1 MEELLDTREE
11 LNKTVSEMNHIVK
24 EIIKVANTSNQEE
37 KSKISILQQLLNKTE
52 NLINVVITPQ
62 EDLNVILN
70 EQRRWIILLDMED
83 RIRRSELEMLDRIK
97 YLLERERN
105 H

>member
-1 MEELLDTREE
+1 MDTRKE

-70 EQRRWIILLDMED
+70 EQRRWILLDMED

>member
-1 MEELLDTREE
+1 MDTKKE
-11 LNKTVSEMNHIVK
+11 LNKTVSEMNHIIK
-24 EIIKVANTSNQEE
+24 DIIKVANMSNQEE
-37 KSKISILQQLLNKTE
+37 KSKISILQQLLDKTKD
-52 NLINVVITPQ
+52 LIDAIETPRKDFNAAL
-62 EDLNVILN
+62 E
-70 EQRRWIILLDMED
+70 EQHRWILLDVEN

>member
-70 EQRRWIILLDMED
+70 EQHRWILLDMED

>member
-1 MEELLDTREE
+1 MDTREE
-11 LNKTVSEMNHIVK
+11 LNKTVSEMNHIIK
-24 EIIKVANTSNQEE
+24 DIIKVANMSNQEE

-52 NLINVVITPQ
+52 DLIDTVKTLQ
-62 EDLNVILN
+62 KDLDTMLD
-70 EQRRWIILLDMED
+70 QHRRWILLDMED
-83 RIRRSELEMLDRIK
+83 RIRRSELEMLDRIN

>member
-1 MEELLDTREE
+1 MDTREE
-11 LNKTVSEMNHIVK
+11 LNKTVSEMNHIIK
-24 EIIKVANTSNQEE
+24 DIIKVANMSNQEE

-52 NLINVVITPQ
+52 DLIDIVKNPQ
-62 EDLNVILN
+62 KDLNVILD
-70 EQRRWIILLDMED
+70 EQHRWILLNMED

>member
-1 MEELLDTREE
+1 MDTREE
-11 LNKTVSEMNHIVK
+11 LNKTVSEMNHIIK
-24 EIIKVANTSNQEE
+24 DIIKVANMSNQEE

-52 NLINVVITPQ
+52 DLIDAVKAPQ
-62 EDLNVILN
+62 EDLNMALDQ
-70 EQRRWIILLDMED
+70 QRRWILMDVED

>member
-1 MEELLDTREE
+1 MNTKEE

-24 EIIKVANTSNQEE
+24 DIIKVAE
-37 KSKISILQQLLNKTE
+37 KSNKEEQSKILVLSQLLNKTKE
-52 NLINVVITPQ
+52 LIDTVEAPKR
-62 EDLNVILN
+62 DLDAALDQ
-70 EQRRWIILLDMED
+70 QRRYLLLDMED
-83 RIRRSELEMLDRIK
+83 RIRRSELEILDRIG

>member
-11 LNKTVSEMNHIVK
+11 LNKTVYEMNHIVK

-70 EQRRWIILLDMED
+70 EQRR
-83 RIRRSELEMLDRIK
+83 
-97 YLLERERN
+97 
-105 H
+105 

>member
-1 MEELLDTREE
+1 MDTREE

-70 EQRRWIILLDMED
+70 EQRRWILLDMED

-97 YLLERERN
+97 YLLELERN

>member
-52 NLINVVITPQ
+52 DLIDIVKNPQ
-62 EDLNVILN
+62 KDLNVILD
-70 EQRRWIILLDMED
+70 EQRRWILLDMED

>member
-1 MEELLDTREE
+1 MDTREE

-70 EQRRWIILLDMED
+70 EQRQWILLDLED

>member
-1 MEELLDTREE
+1 MDTREE
-11 LNKTVSEMNHIVK
+11 LNKTVSEMNHIIK
-24 EIIKVANTSNQEE
+24 DIIKVANMSNQEE

-52 NLINVVITPQ
+52 DLIDIVKTPQ
-62 EDLNVILN
+62 KDLNVILD
-70 EQRRWIILLDMED
+70 EQRRWILLDMED

>member
-70 EQRRWIILLDMED
+70 EQRRWDS
-83 RIRRSELEMLDRIK
+83 IRYGR
-97 YLLERERN
+97 
-105 H
+105 

>member
-11 LNKTVSEMNHIVK
+11 LNKTVSEMNHIIK
-24 EIIKVANTSNQEE
+24 DIIKVANMSNQEE

-52 NLINVVITPQ
+52 DLIDIVKTPQ
-62 EDLNVILN
+62 KDLDIMLD
-70 EQRRWIILLDMED
+70 QHRRWILLDMED

>member
-1 MEELLDTREE
+1 MDTREE

-24 EIIKVANTSNQEE
+24 EIIKFANTSNQEE

-70 EQRRWIILLDMED
+70 EQRRLILLDMED

-97 YLLERERN
+97 YLLECERN

>member
-1 MEELLDTREE
+1 MDTREE
-11 LNKTVSEMNHIVK
+11 LNKTVSEMNHIIK
-24 EIIKVANTSNQEE
+24 DIIKVANMSNQEE

-70 EQRRWIILLDMED
+70 EQRRWILLDMED

-97 YLLERERN
+97 YLLECERN

>member
-1 MEELLDTREE
+1 MDTIEE
-11 LNKTVSEMNHIVK
+11 LNKTVSEMNHIIK
-24 EIIKVANTSNQEE
+24 DIIKVANISNQEE

-52 NLINVVITPQ
+52 DLIDAVKTPQ
-62 EDLNVILN
+62 RDLNMILE
-70 EQRRWIILLDMED
+70 EQRRWILMEVED
-83 RIRRSELEMLDRIK
+83 RICRSELEILDRIK

>member
-1 MEELLDTREE
+1 MDTREE

-70 EQRRWIILLDMED
+70 EQRRWILLDMED

-97 YLLERERN
+97 YLLECERN

>member
-11 LNKTVSEMNHIVK
+11 LNKTVSEMNHIIK
-24 EIIKVANTSNQEE
+24 DIIKVANMSNQEE

-70 EQRRWIILLDMED
+70 EQRRWILLDMED

-105 H
+105 Y

>member
-1 MEELLDTREE
+1 MDTREE

-37 KSKISILQQLLNKTE
+37 KSKILILQQLLNKTE

-70 EQRRWIILLDMED
+70 EQRRWILLNIED

>member
-1 MEELLDTREE
+1 MDTREE
-11 LNKTVSEMNHIVK
+11 LNKTVFEMNHIIK

-70 EQRRWIILLDMED
+70 EQRRWILLDMED

>member
-1 MEELLDTREE
+1 MDTREE
-11 LNKTVSEMNHIVK
+11 LNKTVSEMNYIVK

-70 EQRRWIILLDMED
+70 EQRRWILLDMED

>member
-1 MEELLDTREE
+1 MDTREE
-11 LNKTVSEMNHIVK
+11 LNKTVSEMNHIIK
-24 EIIKVANTSNQEE
+24 DIIKVANMSNQEE

-52 NLINVVITPQ
+52 NLINAVKAPQ
-62 EDLNVILN
+62 KDLDAILDQ
-70 EQRRWIILLDMED
+70 QRRWILLDMED

>member
-1 MEELLDTREE
+1 MDTREE

-62 EDLNVILN
+62 KDLNVILN
-70 EQRRWIILLDMED
+70 EQRRWILLDMED

-105 H
+105 HQ

>member
-1 MEELLDTREE
+1 MDTREE

-70 EQRRWIILLDMED
+70 EQRRWILLDMED
-83 RIRRSELEMLDRIK
+83 RIRRSELEILDGIK

>member
-11 LNKTVSEMNHIVK
+11 LNKTVSEMNHIIK
-24 EIIKVANTSNQEE
+24 DIIKVANMSNQEE

-52 NLINVVITPQ
+52 DLIDVVKTPQ
-62 EDLNVILN
+62 KDLNVILD
-70 EQRRWIILLDMED
+70 EQRRWILLNMED

>member
-1 MEELLDTREE
+1 MDTREE

-37 KSKISILQQLLNKTE
+37 KSKILILQQLLNKTE

-70 EQRRWIILLDMED
+70 EQRRWILLDMED

>member
-1 MEELLDTREE
+1 MDTREE

-70 EQRRWIILLDMED
+70 EQRRWILLDMED

-97 YLLERERN
+97 YLLKRERN

>member
-1 MEELLDTREE
+1 MDTREE

-70 EQRRWIILLDMED
+70 EQRRWILLDLED

>member
-1 MEELLDTREE
+1 MDTREE
-11 LNKTVSEMNHIVK
+11 LNKTISEMNHIIK
-24 EIIKVANTSNQEE
+24 DIIKVANMSNQEE

-52 NLINVVITPQ
+52 DLIDVVKTPQ
-62 EDLNVILN
+62 KDLNVILD
-70 EQRRWIILLDMED
+70 EQRRWILLDMED

>member
-1 MEELLDTREE
+1 MDTREE
-11 LNKTVSEMNHIVK
+11 LNKTVSKMNHIIK
-24 EIIKVANTSNQEE
+24 DIIKVANMSNQEE

-52 NLINVVITPQ
+52 DLIDTVKTPQ
-62 EDLNVILN
+62 KDLDTMLD
-70 EQRRWIILLDMED
+70 QYRRWILLDMED
-83 RIRRSELEMLDRIK
+83 RIRRSELEMLDRIN

>member
-1 MEELLDTREE
+1 MDTREE

-24 EIIKVANTSNQEE
+24 EIIKFANISNQEE

-70 EQRRWIILLDMED
+70 EQRRWILLDMED

-97 YLLERERN
+97 YLLECERN

>member
-1 MEELLDTREE
+1 MDTREE
-11 LNKTVSEMNHIVK
+11 LNKTVSEMNHIIK
-24 EIIKVANTSNQEE
+24 DIIKVANMSNQEE

-62 EDLNVILN
+62 ENLNVILD
-70 EQRRWIILLDMED
+70 EQRRWILLDMED